1 MLQLRG
7 TIRQLVS
14 PWWYR
19 KNSRG
24 SVVVRHIRTSNF
36 ERVEGVRVREVVQH
50 LNCCELGRFNHDK
63 SGNYEP
69 LEA

>member
-7 TIRQLVS
+7 TIRLLVS

-19 KNSRG
+19 KKSRG
-24 SVVVRHIRTSNF
+24 SLVVRHIRTSSF

-50 LNCCELGRFNHDK
+50 LNCC
-63 SGNYEP
+63 
-69 LEA
+69 